1 MDDPAQRRELEP
13 YPAPSVET
21 ASAIFSSVARKG
33 EWVPPEVLEVRS
45 WFGSAVIDFSDAIL
59 APGLTVV
66 DVSCVFGSVVIV
78 IPDGLQIEVA
88 ASALLG
94 AVEQREG
101 VGRVRRFIT
110 DQIERVTGG
119 SLGRR
124 EPLAHDDEEPSF
136 LRIEGY
142 ALFGSIVVKS
152 R

>member
-1 MDDPAQRRELEP
+1 MDDPARQLEP
-13 YPAPSVET
+13 YPAPTVET

-33 EWVPPEVLEVRS
+33 EWVPPEVLEVRA
-45 WFGSAVIDFSDAIL
+45 WFGSATLDFSDALL

-66 DVSCVFGSVVIV
+66 DVSCVFGAVVITV
-78 IPDGLQIEVA
+78 PAELQIEVA

-94 AVEQREG
+94 SVEQREG

-110 DQIERVTGG
+110 DQLERVTGT

-124 EPLAHDDEEPSF
+124 EPLPLDDDDEPPL
-136 LRIEGY
+136 LRIEGR
-142 ALFGSIVVKS
+142 AIFGSIIVKS